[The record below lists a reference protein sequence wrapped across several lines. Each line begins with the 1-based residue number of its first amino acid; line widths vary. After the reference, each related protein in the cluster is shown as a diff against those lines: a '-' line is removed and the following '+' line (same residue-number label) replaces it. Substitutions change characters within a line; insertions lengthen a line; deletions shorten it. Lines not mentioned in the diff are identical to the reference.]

1 MQIAAAEGKHDEAL
15 GTLDELEATHG
26 EQATIDLARARLL
39 AARDGNDA
47 AAFEHLNERWQ
58 ETGNPELL
66 PSLVNLAK
74 RHSPGDVDRLTGAW
88 VEASPDNPAA
98 QMSRAEYQMA
108 NGSETDAIASYE
120 AALGRQPDN
129 AIALNNLA
137 WLLRERDQQRAITL
151 AEQARDLAPE
161 SPAILDTYGWILHLA
176 GRNEEAKPV
185 LEEALAL
192 APDSE
197 EIKQHLETVNQ
208 AL

>member
-1 MQIAAAEGKHDEAL
+1 
-15 GTLDELEATHG
+15 
-26 EQATIDLARARLL
+26 
-39 AARDGNDA
+39 
-47 AAFEHLNERWQ
+47 
-58 ETGNPELL
+58 
-66 PSLVNLAK
+66 
-74 RHSPGDVDRLTGAW
+74 
-88 VEASPDNPAA
+88 
-98 QMSRAEYQMA
+98 MSRAEYQMA

-185 LEEALAL
+185 LEQALAL